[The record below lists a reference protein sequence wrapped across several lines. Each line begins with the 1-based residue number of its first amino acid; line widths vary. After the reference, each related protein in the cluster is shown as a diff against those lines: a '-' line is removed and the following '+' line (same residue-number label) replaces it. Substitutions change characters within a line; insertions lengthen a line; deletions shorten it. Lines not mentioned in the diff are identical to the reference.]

1 MIRAFGAHCHKQ
13 TQSMCKTDFRRAMA
27 VVTIRM
33 GGEDVR
39 QLARGK
45 PRPMQGFWPFLGHY
59 VRTLPAP
66 CICLPE
72 FRHTLCLF
80 QDQPRIVLSQG
91 ARGLTLVRD
100 PGV

>member
-13 TQSMCKTDFRRAMA
+13 TQSMCKTDLRRAMA

-91 ARGLTLVRD
+91 AGGLTLVRD